1 MDSPVRDTLTPTLS
15 RGEREGSSGEEQ
27 SEQGL
32 SAETHGQRITLLD
45 GGAEAYPRMLE
56 AIASA
61 TRRVHLEVYAFEH
74 EGVGARFVEA
84 LIAAARRGVEVKVIV
99 DGWGSIGG
107 SGALA
112 DRLRPAGVKVRV
124 HNPLTSVLLMGRLW
138 RNHRKILLVDD
149 TVAFLGGINIGD
161 HYAAAEGRPGW
172 ADLALELRGSICAQL
187 GARLTAGASAL
198 EAGPVRILLSGF
210 GGGGRLRARYLEAL
224 KQARREVV
232 LAHAYFLPDRGF
244 VRALTRAAKRGVAV
258 HLLLAGRSDVPF
270 ARAATMR
277 LYRTL
282 LRGGVHI
289 HEWMETTLHAK
300 AAVVDGRHLLV
311 GSFNLDPLS
320 LVNLET
326 LVEVEDA
333 GAAGQA
339 TRWVRQHV
347 GRAKPVALED
357 CERSGPQRWLLDVV
371 GLAVARFAERVASF
385 IGSRRMR
392 RRG

>member
-1 MDSPVRDTLTPTLS
+1 MDSLARNTLTPTLS
-15 RGEREGSSGEEQ
+15 RGGREELSGE
-27 SEQGL
+27 GL
-32 SAETHGQRITLLD
+32 SGEHITLLD
-45 GGAEAYPRMLE
+45 GGAEAYPRMLA

-74 EGVGARFVEA
+74 AGVGAHFVEA
-84 LIAAARRGVEVKVIV
+84 LTAAAQRGVEVKVIV
-99 DGWGSIGG
+99 DGWGSIGE
-107 SGALA
+107 SRALA
-112 DRLRPAGVKVRV
+112 DSLRPAGIKVRV
-124 HNPLTSVLLMGRLW
+124 HNPLTSVLLLGRLW

-172 ADLALELRGSICAQL
+172 ADLALELRGGICAQL
-187 GARLTAGASAL
+187 GARLNAGASAL
-198 EAGPVRILLSGF
+198 AAGPVRLLLSGF
-210 GGGGRLRARYLEAL
+210 GGGWRLRARYLAAL
-224 KQARREVV
+224 AQARREVV

-244 VRALTRAAKRGVAV
+244 VRALTRAARRGVEV

-289 HEWMETTLHAK
+289 HEWTETTLHAK
-300 AAVVDGRHLLV
+300 AAVVDGQRLLV

-333 GAAGQA
+333 GVAGQA
-339 TRWVRQHV
+339 TRWVRRHLNGARPV
-347 GRAKPVALED
+347 GLED
-357 CERSGPQRWLLDVV
+357 CARSGPQRWLLDVV